1 MEEKKLIW
9 QKYFNNCEFAFDF
22 AGRKI
27 KYSDYENEDSELA
40 WSIDFMRSKNLNG
53 PNNDLNMIPVHIKT
67 KSEKANNIIFL
78 ANGRFFQVKKVS
90 YRPNKQTD
98 LLYFIAMQNSH
109 IENIELENKLAYNY
123 YWNKFNKYLSLDF
136 IEVNDLIDYSD
147 PEEIC

>member
-1 MEEKKLIW
+1 MWICFWLCRKKNQVFWLW
-9 QKYFNNCEFAFDF
+9 KWRQWTGLKYRF
-22 AGRKI
+22 
-27 KYSDYENEDSELA
+27 YED
-40 WSIDFMRSKNLNG
+40 KNLNG

-67 KSEKANNIIFL
+67 KSEKANNINFL
-78 ANGRFFQVKKVS
+78 ANGGFFKLKVS

>member
-1 MEEKKLIW
+1 MKGIKMEEKKLIW

-67 KSEKANNIIFL
+67 KSEKANNINFL
-78 ANGRFFQVKKVS
+78 ANGGFFKLKKSV
-90 YRPNKQTD
+90 TG
-98 LLYFIAMQNSH
+98 LI
-109 IENIELENKLAYNY
+109 NKLIC
-123 YWNKFNKYLSLDF
+123 F
-136 IEVNDLIDYSD
+136 ILLLCKIVI
-147 PEEIC
+147 